1 MRQTSIFRLCHS
13 LKPIMLCTMLL
24 FFSCLA
30 STLYADLPV
39 SNLVVGTTLTG
50 PIMNGGGTISLKP
63 VWQGDSTPFTV
74 NFLSNGAIK
83 KSVNA
88 GNNTNVS
95 VDFQASEFQPSTSQQ
110 SITVQVMDA
119 AFRSVTANSDPFIYD
134 NTNPVLTTKQ
144 FTTGNNGNF
153 GPNDLVS
160 LQLITNKNVLVPE
173 VTCEGTTLNTTTAAG
188 ANNYVFTLQLNG
200 NFANGTTHRIQIKL
214 KDTTV
219 PEASANTSQDSID
232 FTVGNTVTGQTT
244 IDSVNPPSPTNQTS
258 VTLSGTCP
266 SATTKIAILDGTS
279 ELVPPTI
286 CNGTSWNLNV
296 TVSEKTYSFIA
307 VSYDQYDQEISRS
320 SATTYVVDQQPP
332 SVPTYDASTI
342 PTQTNSPQQSFTVN
356 VNGYETETS
365 TPVYLLVYKNGTEYP
380 NKYNITQQ
388 GSPIT
393 FQITLDEGPNAINF
407 RSRDGAGNTSDPSET
422 ITITKSGSS
431 ESITVAS
438 VMIDTYSVPAP
449 ATSMLGPGLHTLV
462 FTFNQA
468 VSETLPT
475 VEINCGG
482 GSKITATT
490 VSWTSNTTLSAT
502 FSIPNNGGT
511 AVDGSAGI
519 TLKGA
524 KDTFGNNIADYN
536 QEGAFSI
543 DSTPPTSTINNA
555 SPIYISTSNPSIN
568 ITGTVLDNDGGSGVK
583 LLTLY
588 TVDPT
593 GASTSVQIALLP
605 TPNQSPW
612 SHNYSGTNLTDGLE
626 YTLVTAATDDSN
638 PSNSENPVG
647 KTGIKLIVDNTAP
660 VIERISFNNTG
671 VDFENGVTIA
681 SDITRL
687 VLVASDTGS
696 GLNLSSTDF
705 VFNLTG
711 PNGELINGEKS
722 NNGLNTIYF
731 DFPVLTASGTYT
743 VTVTPI
749 DNAGNKGETTTRSFT
764 LNRDTPDSAEWN
776 PPNQA
781 VTNKSDTSLAENEV
795 RVVLS
800 TANGAATPSY
810 PSSTISVKY
819 NGLEV
824 GTKVATETEALVA
837 KLHDGNLKTD
847 GSHDGNYYITVIPHS
862 TTGLTGNALN
872 SNFIYDTQPPVITSS
887 TPSIK
892 ESEVWFGKNLSQLS
906 ITLSDAPKDILENYS
921 GQYPETASTPVM
933 PGDTTWYNGSG
944 SGINYN
950 VSTFTWI
957 MGSTVST
964 NHSVNGNTMTVG
976 RPDIP
981 EDVSAGVSD
990 VQVNIIVADNV
1001 NHGAEGQI
1009 PNKNTITR
1017 TYKFDYVDPKITL
1030 ITSNGAKYCKNLLTV
1045 KATAEDEGSDN
1056 NLQVT
1061 KIEYN
1066 DEGTWKEVPV
1076 SVLPSKTASF
1086 TLKLDIT
1093 GKNEGTHTVK
1103 FRAVD
1108 RAGNTSTEKEF
1119 SYVIDRTPPS
1129 APGLTIPLADYT
1141 VNKRSQSFKWVV
1153 SNGANSYLVQISDD
1167 SSFNN
1172 ILNNQPNAK
1181 YPSLS
1186 GTIYTT
1192 PEASFSLPKDGTF
1205 YWRVAAIE
1213 DCEDGYNISEFS
1225 ETRKLI
1231 IDTVKPYILSVL
1243 PSPSSSNIVST
1254 GMVTFTIRFNETLD
1268 STKDLTAILT
1278 SAGGQVMKIEKLSCT
1293 GDTWTGTTVIPKN
1306 NSALYDGTATIAVEG
1321 ASDIAGNVM
1330 ITDTSNTIVV
1340 NTGPAFTTKLFSN
1353 PANEYE
1359 ITIITKSSESLQ
1371 SAPSV
1376 TVTQNAEK
1384 TTVAMNFLKDRFYS
1398 GSYKIDKEN
1407 PGSAYIKISG
1417 TDLYGMVGNSTVEFV
1432 IADVNASSRLNVSAS
1447 SGRSTL
1453 KAAEGATYSPT
1464 AVYIIDRATLES
1476 PFSTEITETT
1486 TASVRTSAGVRA
1498 SVSSNKKSELIGI
1511 LGLDEIG
1518 PSKTK
1523 LKKCMLYTTDVNGE
1537 VFDTSKADKIHIYR
1551 QDANGNWI
1559 FQGGQLKDYKISA
1572 QITGLGRLALMA
1584 DTTAPKMSSMS
1595 PNNQAKLDTNLP
1607 EIKGQF
1613 EDNGSGL
1620 LIDSFKL
1627 YIDNLQVKNVE
1638 MNKDGSFNYQVK
1650 QSLKKGKH
1658 EIKCEVKDKA
1668 GNSIVRAVTVD
1679 APEELRIG
1687 EFSPYPSPARGN
1699 HINFAYN
1706 FGAQPESASLKVYDS
1721 AGHIVAK
1728 FGMDDFDRPRG
1739 IIHWDLINLK
1749 GKRIANGTYIYKLE
1763 VTANGQ
1769 KFKKRGK
1776 LAVLR

>member
-1 MRQTSIFRLCHS
+1 MRQTSIFRLCNS
-13 LKPIMLCTMLL
+13 IKPIMLCTMLL

-30 STLYADLPV
+30 STLHADLPV
-39 SNLVVGTTLTG
+39 SNIQVDTTLTG
-50 PIMNGGGTISLKP
+50 PVMNGGGTITLRP

-74 NFLSNGAIK
+74 NFLSNGSIIR
-83 KSVNA
+83 SISTS
-88 GNNTNVS
+88 NTNIPS
-95 VDFQASEFQPSTSQQ
+95 TSFQASQFQPSTSQQ
-110 SITVQVMDA
+110 RITVQVTD
-119 AFRSVTANSDPFIYD
+119 FANRTVSQDSDPFIYD
-134 NTNPVLTTKQ
+134 NTPPTLTTKQ

-153 GPNDLVS
+153 GPNDLIQ

-173 VTCEGTTLNTTTAAG
+173 VSCEGTSLTTTTAAG
-188 ANNYVFTLQLNG
+188 ANNYVFQMQLNG
-200 NFANGTTHRIQIKL
+200 NFANGTTHRITIKL
-214 KDTTV
+214 KDTTE
-219 PEASANTSQDSID
+219 PSASANSSDDSID
-232 FTVGNTVTGQTT
+232 FTVGNVVSGQIT
-244 IDSVNPPSPTNQTS
+244 IESATPSSPTNQTV
-258 VTLSGTCP
+258 VTLSGSCP
-266 SATTKIAILDGTS
+266 TGTAKVAILDGSS
-279 ELVPPTI
+279 EVVPPTVFSG
-286 CNGTSWNLNV
+286 NSWSLNV
-296 TVSEKTYSFIA
+296 PVTEKTYSFIA
-307 VSYDQYDQEISRS
+307 VAYDQYDQEISRS
-320 SATTYVVDQQPP
+320 QATTYIVDQQAP

-342 PTQTNSPQQSFTVN
+342 PTQTNLPQQSFTITVD
-356 VNGYETETS
+356 GYETEPS
-365 TPVYLLVYKNGTEYP
+365 TPVYLLVYKNGTELP
-380 NKYNITQQ
+380 NKYNITTQ

-393 FQITLDEGPNAINF
+393 IQIPLDEGPNVISF
-407 RSRDGAGNTSDPSET
+407 KTRDGANNLSASSES

-431 ESITVAS
+431 ETINVATVM
-438 VMIDTYSVPAP
+438 VDTYSVPAP
-449 ATSMLGPGLHTLV
+449 ASTMLGPGAHTLV
-462 FTFNQA
+462 FNFNQA
-468 VSETLPT
+468 VSDTIPT
-475 VEINCGG
+475 VEVNCGG
-482 GSKITATT
+482 GSKITATN
-490 VSWTSNTTLSAT
+490 VAWNSNTSLTAT
-502 FSIPNNGGT
+502 FNIPNNGG
-511 AVDGSAGI
+511 AAIDGSAGI

-524 KDTFGNNIADYN
+524 KDTFGNTVADYV
-536 QEGAFSI
+536 QDGAFSI
-543 DSTPPTSTINNA
+543 DSTPPTSTITNT

-568 ITGTVLDNDGGSGVK
+568 LTGTVQDNDGGSGVK

-593 GASTSVQIALLP
+593 GASTSIQIPLMP

-612 SHNYSGTNLTDGLE
+612 SYPYSGTNLTDGFE
-626 YTLVTAATDDSN
+626 YTLLTAATDDAN
-638 PSNSENPVG
+638 PDSNSENPVG

-660 VIERISFNNTG
+660 AIERISFNNTG
-671 VDFENGVTIA
+671 VDFADGTTIA

-705 VFNLTG
+705 IFNLTA

-722 NNGLNTIYF
+722 NNGINTIYF

-749 DNAGNKGETTTRSFT
+749 DNAGNKGTTTTKTFI
-764 LNRDTPDSAEWN
+764 LNRDTPDSAEFN
-776 PPNQA
+776 PPNQSVA
-781 VTNKSDTSLAENEV
+781 NKSDTSLAENEV
-795 RVVLS
+795 RVILS

-862 TTGLTGNALN
+862 TTGLTGNAIN
-872 SNFIYDTQPPVITSS
+872 SSFIYDTQPPVVTSS
-887 TPSIK
+887 EPSINDT
-892 ESEVWFGKNLSQLS
+892 EVWFGKNLQQLS
-906 ITLSDAPKDILENYS
+906 ITVSDAPKDILEHYK
-921 GQYPETASTPVM
+921 GQLASIPEM

-950 VSTFTWI
+950 VSTFTWT
-957 MGSTVST
+957 MGDQVST
-964 NHSVNGNTMTVG
+964 NHSRNGNTMSVEC
-976 RPDIP
+976 PKVP
-981 EDVSAGVSD
+981 EDKTAGVSD
-990 VQVNIIVADNV
+990 VQVTITLGDNV
-1001 NHGAEGQI
+1001 NRGAEGQI
-1009 PNKNTITR
+1009 PNTNTITR
-1017 TYKFDYVDPKITL
+1017 TYKFDYVEPTIKIA
-1030 ITSNGAKYCKNLLTV
+1030 TSNGAKYCKNLLTV
-1045 KATAEDEGSDN
+1045 KASAEDEGTDD

-1066 DEGTWKEVPV
+1066 DENGGWQEMSVK
-1076 SVLPSKTASF
+1076 VLPSKNASF
-1086 TLKLDIT
+1086 TLELDIT
-1093 GKNEGTHTVK
+1093 NKKEGTHTIK

-1108 RAGNTSTEKEF
+1108 RGGNTSQEKEF

-1141 VNKRSQSFKWVV
+1141 VNKRSQNFKWVT
-1153 SNGANSYLVQISDD
+1153 SNGADSYLIQISDD

-1172 ILNNQPNAK
+1172 ILNNQPTTK
-1181 YPSLS
+1181 YPSLT
-1186 GTIYTT
+1186 GTVYTT
-1192 PEASFSLPKDGTF
+1192 TEAAFSLPKDGTF

-1225 ETRKLI
+1225 ETRKII
-1231 IDTVKPYILSVL
+1231 IDTVKPYIVSVA

-1254 GMVTFTIRFNETLD
+1254 GMVTFTIRFSETLD

-1278 SAGGQVMKIEKLSCT
+1278 SAGGQVMKIEKISCT

-1330 ITDTSNTIVV
+1330 QTDSSNTIVV

-1359 ITIITKSSESLQ
+1359 ITIITKSTESLQ

-1447 SGRSTL
+1447 SGRATL

-1476 PFSTEITETT
+1476 PFSTNTTETT
-1486 TASVRTSAGVRA
+1486 TATIRASAGVRT

-1518 PSKTK
+1518 PSSTK
-1523 LKKCMLYTTDVNGE
+1523 LKKCMLYTADVNGE

-1551 QDANGNWI
+1551 QDAKGNWI

-1595 PNNQAKLDTNLP
+1595 PTNQAKLDTNFP

-1620 LIDSFKL
+1620 VIDSFRL
-1627 YIDNLQVKNVE
+1627 YIDDLQVKNVE
-1638 MNKDGSFNYQVK
+1638 MNKDGSFKYQVK
-1650 QSLKKGKH
+1650 QVLKKGKH

-1668 GNSIVRAVTVD
+1668 GNTLVRAVTVD

-1706 FGAQPESASLKVYDS
+1706 FGARPDRASLKVYDS

-1728 FGMDDFDRPRG
+1728 FGNDDFDRARG
-1739 IIHWDLINLK
+1739 SIRWDLTNLK
-1749 GKRIANGTYIYKLE
+1749 GKRISNGAYIYKLE
-1763 VTANGQ
+1763 VSANGQ

>member
-1 MRQTSIFRLCHS
+1 MRQTSIFRLCYS

-30 STLYADLPV
+30 STLHADTPV
-39 SNLVVGTTLTG
+39 SNLVVDTSFSG
-50 PIMNGGGTISLKP
+50 PSNYMNGGGSITLKP

-74 NFLSNGAIK
+74 NFISNGSIIR
-83 KSVNA
+83 SLNA
-88 GNNTNVS
+88 GSSTNINTS
-95 VDFQASEFQPSTSQQ
+95 FQCNQFQPSTSEQR
-110 SITVQVMDA
+110 ITVQVMDA
-119 AFRSVTANSDPFIYD
+119 ANRSVQADSSGFIYD
-134 NTNPVLTTKQ
+134 NTPPTLTTKQ

-153 GPNDLVS
+153 GPNDLIQ

-173 VTCEGTTLNTTTAAG
+173 VTCEGTPLTTSTAPG
-188 ANNYVFTLQLNG
+188 ANNYVFIMQLSG
-200 NFANGTTHRIQIKL
+200 NFANGTSHRISIKL
-214 KDTTV
+214 KDTTL
-219 PEASANTSQDSID
+219 PEASANTSEDSID

-244 IDSVNPPSPTNQTS
+244 IESVNPPSPTNQTS

-320 SATTYVVDQQPP
+320 SATTYVVDQQAP

-342 PTQTNSPQQSFTVN
+342 PTQTNSPQQSFTITVD
-356 VNGYETETS
+356 GYETEPS
-365 TPVYLLVYKNGTEYP
+365 TPVYLLVYKNGTELP
-380 NKYNITQQ
+380 NKYNITTQ

-393 FQITLDEGPNAINF
+393 IQVSLEEGPNVISF
-407 RSRDGAGNTSDPSET
+407 KTRDGAGNTSASSES
-422 ITITKSGSS
+422 ITINKSGSS
-431 ESITVAS
+431 ETISVATVM
-438 VMIDTYSVPAP
+438 VDTYSVPAP
-449 ATSMLGPGLHTLV
+449 ASTMLGPGAHTLV
-462 FTFNQA
+462 FNFNQA
-468 VSETLPT
+468 VADTIPT
-475 VEINCGG
+475 VEVNCGG
-482 GSKITATT
+482 GSKITATN
-490 VSWTSNTTLSAT
+490 VSWTSNTSLTAT
-502 FSIPNNGGT
+502 FNIPNNGGA

-524 KDTFGNNIADYN
+524 KDTFGNTVADYVLD
-536 QEGAFSI
+536 GAFSI
-543 DSTPPTSTINNA
+543 DSTPPTSTITNA
-555 SPIYISTSNPSIN
+555 SPIYISTINPSIN
-568 ITGTVLDNDGGSGVK
+568 LTGTVQDNDGGSGVK

-593 GASTSVQIALLP
+593 GASTSIQIPLMP

-612 SHNYSGTNLTDGLE
+612 SYAYSGTNLTDGLE
-626 YTLVTAATDDSN
+626 YTLLTAATDDAN
-638 PSNSENPVG
+638 PESNSENPVG

-660 VIERISFNNTG
+660 AIERISFNNTG
-671 VDFENGVTIA
+671 TDFADGTIIA

-696 GLNLSSTDF
+696 GLNLTSTDF
-705 VFNLTG
+705 IFNLTS
-711 PNGELINGEKS
+711 PSGELINGEKS
-722 NNGLNTIYF
+722 NNGINTIYF

-743 VTVTPI
+743 ITVTPI
-749 DNAGNKGETTTRSFT
+749 DNAGNKGETITRTFT
-764 LNRDTPDSAEWN
+764 LNRDTPDSAEFN
-776 PPNQA
+776 PPNQCVA
-781 VTNKSDTSLAENEV
+781 NKSDTSLAENEV
-795 RVVLS
+795 RVILS

-862 TTGLTGNALN
+862 TTGLTGNAIN
-872 SNFIYDTQPPVITSS
+872 SSFIYDTQAPVITSS
-887 TPSIK
+887 TPYISQDEI
-892 ESEVWFGKNLSQLS
+892 WFGLSTTQFS
-906 ITLSDAPKDILENYS
+906 INVSDAPKDILEHGGPNL
-921 GQYPETASTPVM
+921 M

-944 SGINYN
+944 SGINSEVSSFSWTMGSE
-950 VSTFTWI
+950 VSTENNF
-957 MGSTVST
+957 S
-964 NHSVNGNTMTVG
+964 HSQMTVKS
-976 RPDIP
+976 PSVP
-981 EDVSAGVSD
+981 EDKSAGVSD
-990 VQVNIIVADNV
+990 VQVKITLGDNV
-1001 NHGAEGQI
+1001 NRGAEGQI
-1009 PNKNTITR
+1009 PNKR
-1017 TYKFDYVDPKITL
+1017 TYDKVYKFDYVAPKINIT
-1030 ITSNGAKYCKNLLTV
+1030 TSNGAKYCKNLLTV
-1045 KATAEDEGSDN
+1045 KASAEDEGTN
-1056 NLQVT
+1056 ENLQVT
-1061 KIEYN
+1061 KIEYK
-1066 DEGTWKEVPV
+1066 DEDGDWQVMSVK
-1076 SVLPSKTASF
+1076 VLPSKNASF
-1086 TLKLDIT
+1086 TLELDIT
-1093 GKNEGTHTVK
+1093 NKKEGTHTVK

-1108 RAGNTSTEKEF
+1108 RGGNTSTEKEF

-1129 APGLTIPLADYT
+1129 APGLTIPLADYA
-1141 VNKRSQSFKWVV
+1141 VNKRNQSFKWVT
-1153 SNGANSYLVQISDD
+1153 SNGANSYLIQISDD

-1172 ILNNQPNAK
+1172 ILNNQPNTK

-1186 GTIYTT
+1186 GTVYTT
-1192 PEASFSLPKDGTF
+1192 TEASFSLPKDGTF

-1231 IDTVKPYILSVL
+1231 IDTVKPYIVSVS

-1254 GMVTFTIRFNETLD
+1254 GMVTFTIRFSETLD

-1278 SAGGQVMKIEKLSCT
+1278 SAGGQVMKIEKINCT

-1306 NSALYDGTATIAVEG
+1306 NSALYDGTATIAVDG
-1321 ASDIAGNVM
+1321 ASDLAGNVM
-1330 ITDTSNTIVV
+1330 QTDSSNTIVV

-1359 ITIITKSSESLQ
+1359 ITIITKSTESLQ

-1398 GSYKIDKEN
+1398 GSYRIDKEN

-1417 TDLYGMVGNSTVEFV
+1417 TDLYGMVGNSTVEFIV
-1432 IADVNASSRLNVSAS
+1432 ADVNASSRLNVSAS
-1447 SGRSTL
+1447 SGKATL

-1476 PFSTEITETT
+1476 PFSTDTTETT
-1486 TASVRTSAGVRA
+1486 TASIRASAGVRT
-1498 SVSSNKKSELIGI
+1498 SVSSNKKSELTGI

-1518 PSKTK
+1518 PSSTK
-1523 LKKCMLYTTDVNGE
+1523 LKKCMLYTADVNGE
-1537 VFDTSKADKIHIYR
+1537 VIDTSKADKIHIYR
-1551 QDANGNWI
+1551 QDTKGNWI

-1584 DTTAPKMSSMS
+1584 DTTSPKMSSMS
-1595 PNNQAKLDTNLP
+1595 PTNQAKLDTNFP

-1627 YIDNLQVKNVE
+1627 YIDDLQVKNVE
-1638 MNKDGSFNYQVK
+1638 LKKDGSFNYQVK

-1668 GNSIVRAVTVD
+1668 GNSFVRAVTVD
-1679 APEELRIG
+1679 APAELRIG

-1699 HINFAYN
+1699 RISFAYN
-1706 FGAQPESASLKVYDS
+1706 FGAQPDSASLKVYDS

-1728 FGMDDFDRPRG
+1728 FGLDDFDRPRG
-1739 IIHWDLINLK
+1739 IVRWDLTNLK

-1763 VTANGQ
+1763 VSANGQ